1 MINSKIGKAN
11 FKIIPGLGG
20 IVSELNLFNGKK
32 AISLIDSYPSID
44 DEISRLYY
52 KSHFL
57 LPFPN
62 RLMDGKYTFEGK
74 TYQFP
79 INDIANNHNLHGFSE
94 TVKMMILSNQTIERS
109 NVIQLK
115 GAFEG
120 TSYYPFSFEI
130 FINYTFTENSLA
142 INTKIENIGKT
153 NMPIGFGWHPYFKLD
168 IKKIDELSLQ
178 LPTCERIEIDN
189 RMMPTGEL
197 SPFDTFNQMTKIK
210 ETEFDNCFII
220 NKSESRAEV
229 ILKSETTQL
238 TVWQE
243 TGENACNYFQ
253 IYTPE
258 HRQSIAIEPM
268 SCNVDTFNNQE
279 GLQVLAPNEIFET
292 NFGVEIS

>member
-1 MINSKIGKAN
+1 MINSKTGKAN
-11 FKIIPGLGG
+11 FKIIPSLGG
-20 IVSELNLFNGKK
+20 IVSELNLFNGEKTI
-32 AISLIDSYPSID
+32 ALIDSYPEIN
-44 DEISRLYY
+44 DEISRIYY

-62 RLMDGKYTFEGK
+62 RLKDGQYTFEGK
-74 TYQFP
+74 SYQFP
-79 INDIANNHNLHGFSE
+79 INDISNNHSLHGFPE
-94 TVKMMILSNQTIERS
+94 TIKMIILSNQRTDNQNI
-109 NVIQLK
+109 IQLK

-120 TSYYPFSFEI
+120 TDYYPFPFEI

-142 INTKIENIGKT
+142 INTKIENTGKT

-168 IKKIDELSLQ
+168 TEKIDELSLQ
-178 LPTCERIEIDN
+178 LPNCRKIEIDN

-197 SPFDTFNQMTKIK
+197 STFDTFNQLTKIN
-210 ETEFDNCFII
+210 EAQFDNCFII
-220 NKSESRAEV
+220 NKPKNRATV

-238 TVWQE
+238 SVWQE

-268 SCNVDTFNNQE
+268 SCNVDAFNNQE
-279 GLQVLAPNEIFET
+279 GLQVLASKEIFET